1 MTALKVVHPTQ
12 PYGPQAALL
21 AKRAD
26 VVGELEA
33 MSRKLAKLAEAQRA
47 EEAVFDEIRRLSED
61 VGGPPSARRPLSDQI
76 AGIQLWRNNPDGVS
90 RTGRRYADHLRDK
103 VLELSRS
110 SLPALRESGPSA
122 RSYERFHANQGL
134 KRGARIERA
143 RRHEVLRSR
152 LAHSPRPRRTTRFQI
167 SACDDAV
174 GQVWRL
180 P

>member
-21 AKRAD
+21 AKRAN

-76 AGIQLWRNNPDGVS
+76 AVFSCGATIQTAYQEPAGDMPIICATKYWNYLDLPFPPYGKAVRPPDPMNAF
-90 RTGRRYADHLRDK
+90 T
-103 VLELSRS
+103 
-110 SLPALRESGPSA
+110 
-122 RSYERFHANQGL
+122 
-134 KRGARIERA
+134 
-143 RRHEVLRSR
+143 
-152 LAHSPRPRRTTRFQI
+152 QI
-167 SACDDAV
+167 KA
-174 GQVWRL
+174 
-180 P
+180 

>member
-90 RTGRRYADHLRDK
+90 RPAGDMPIICATKYWNYLD
-103 VLELSRS
+103 
-110 SLPALRESGPSA
+110 LPFPPYGKA
-122 RSYERFHANQGL
+122 
-134 KRGARIERA
+134 
-143 RRHEVLRSR
+143 V
-152 LAHSPRPRRTTRFQI
+152 RPPDPMNAFTQI
-167 SACDDAV
+167 KA
-174 GQVWRL
+174 
-180 P
+180 

>member
-61 VGGPPSARRPLSDQI
+61 VGDLRRHVASCRTRLQVFSCGATIQTAYQEP
-76 AGIQLWRNNPDGVS
+76 AGDMPIICATKYWNYLDLPFPPDGKAV
-90 RTGRRYADHLRDK
+90 
-103 VLELSRS
+103 
-110 SLPALRESGPSA
+110 
-122 RSYERFHANQGL
+122 
-134 KRGARIERA
+134 
-143 RRHEVLRSR
+143 
-152 LAHSPRPRRTTRFQI
+152 RPPDPMNAFTQI
-167 SACDDAV
+167 KA
-174 GQVWRL
+174 
-180 P
+180 

>member
-76 AGIQLWRNNPDGVS
+76 AVFSCGATIQTAYQDRQ
-90 RTGRRYADHLRDK
+90 AIC
-103 VLELSRS
+103 RS
-110 SLPALRESGPSA
+110 SARQSTGTISIFPSRPTGK
-122 RSYERFHANQGL
+122 RS
-134 KRGARIERA
+134 
-143 RRHEVLRSR
+143 V
-152 LAHSPRPRRTTRFQI
+152 RPI
-167 SACDDAV
+167 
-174 GQVWRL
+174 L
-180 P
+180 